1 MSARTLSFPKAVNE
15 TLHRAMEQDSSV
27 IVMGEDIGRFGGM
40 FRCTEGLFERFGEK
54 RVWDTPISEAGFI
67 GMGLGAA
74 LTGKRPVVEIMFIDF
89 AFTAADQLLNQVAK
103 THLMSG
109 GTAKAPMVI
118 RTQGGGYKG
127 AASQHSQMLETV
139 FVHVPGLKVVAPS
152 SPHDAKGLLN
162 AAIRDDN
169 PVLFI
174 EHKQL
179 YGASGDVPEEDYTI
193 PLGKAAVVRPGDDL
207 TIFSYSY
214 TLTMALHAAETLA
227 SSGISAEV
235 VDLRTLNP
243 LDWETISDSVSK
255 THRVLVAH
263 ESYCRCG
270 IGADLAAQIQEKLFD
285 ELDAPILRVSGA
297 DTPIPFAKALEEAAL
312 PSVDKIIAAAK
323 RLVN

>member
-1 MSARTLSFPKAVNE
+1 MSRSLTFPKAINE
-15 TLHRAMEQDSSV
+15 TLHHAMEKDSNV

-40 FRCTEGLFERFGEK
+40 FRCTDGLFEKFGEK
-54 RVWDTPISEAGFI
+54 RVWDTPISEAGFV

-74 LTGKRPVVEIMFIDF
+74 LTGKRPVIEIMFIDF
-89 AFTAADQLLNQVAK
+89 ALTAADQLLNQVAK

-109 GTAKAPMVI
+109 GTVSAPLVI

-127 AASQHSQMLETV
+127 AASQHSQMLESI

-152 SPHDAKGLLN
+152 NAADAKGLLN
-162 AAIRDDN
+162 AAIADNN

-179 YGASGDVPEEDYTI
+179 YGTSGEVPEGNHFV
-193 PLGKAAVVRPGDDL
+193 PLGKAAVVREGSDL

-214 TLTMALHAAETLA
+214 TLQLALQAATQLA
-227 SSGISAEV
+227 EKGIDAEV

-243 LDWETISDSVSK
+243 LDWDTISASVAK

-263 ESYCRCG
+263 ESYGRCG
-270 IGADLAAQIQEKLFD
+270 IGADLAAQIQERLFD
-285 ELDAPILRVSGA
+285 ELDGPILRVSGA
-297 DTPIPFAKALEEAAL
+297 DTPIPFAKGLEEAAL
-312 PSVDKIIAAAK
+312 PSVEKIVKVAE
-323 RLVN
+323 RLIE